1 MLACACLRAGS
12 RCSTSRA
19 GARSGRLSMKE
30 RPMAEVR
37 LEQVA
42 KHFGDVTAVTDVD
55 LPSHDGGCVV
65 LLRPAGA
72 GKTTTLRL
80 IAGLEKPDPGR
91 VSIGGRD
98 ATPLSPM
105 E

>member
-1 MLACACLRAGS
+1 MSACACPRAGC

-19 GARSGRLSMKE
+19 GGPSGPRCTRG

-37 LEQVA
+37 LEQVE
-42 KHFGDVTAVTDVD
+42 KRFGDVTAVTGID
-55 LPSHDGGCVV
+55 LTIHDGEFVV
-65 LLRPAGA
+65 LLGPTGA

-80 IAGLEKPDPGR
+80 IAGLEKPEHGR
-91 VSIGGRD
+91 ISIGGRD

-105 E
+105 